1 MKDRK
6 LLENINKFVND
17 RKKNEPVFNVT
28 HTYMEMVETMLQFV
42 RSVRTFNWDLNLTS
56 LHSFT
61 KYFFALDRQNYV
73 RMITLYLS
81 EMRHLKTSDPDIWQ
95 HFKEGQFVVNQSRIP
110 FITLGADKALEHENW
125 RLKVQDGIVGITLN
139 ENARA

>member
-6 LLENINKFVND
+6 LSENINKFVND

-42 RSVRTFNWDLNLTS
+42 RSVRTCDWDLNLTS

-61 KYFFALDRQNYV
+61 KYFFALDRQNYA
-73 RMITLYLS
+73 RMITLYLL

-95 HFKEGQFVVNQSRIP
+95 RFKEGQFVDNKSRIP
-110 FITLGADKALEHENW
+110 FFALGADEALSTKIDD
-125 RLKVQDGIVGITLN
+125 LKCKVGLSVLH
-139 ENARA
+139 